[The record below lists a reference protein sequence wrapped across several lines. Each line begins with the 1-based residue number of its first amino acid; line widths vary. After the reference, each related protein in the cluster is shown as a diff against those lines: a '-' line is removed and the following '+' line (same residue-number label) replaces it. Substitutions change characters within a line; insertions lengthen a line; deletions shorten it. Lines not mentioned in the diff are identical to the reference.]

1 MGNSKIK
8 HISGALKCPM
18 ISFWVLFGLHFLY
31 LTLILILNGY
41 VSLIYLILDIEILFY
56 LQFTALFITLSHMN
70 NKYNLFIISFV
81 ISIIN
86 AIIIAFSIFIIIYSF
101 FVKSS
106 SKNFIN
112 PESWIEDKGKE
123 WIGIFLIIGKLTN
136 LIPLMVIIIYL
147 KKLGKSSGSINP
159 SRLSKS
165 EDAIIADYESDEN
178 TLG

>member
-1 MGNSKIK
+1 
-8 HISGALKCPM
+8 
-18 ISFWVLFGLHFLY
+18 
-31 LTLILILNGY
+31 
-41 VSLIYLILDIEILFY
+41 
-56 LQFTALFITLSHMN
+56 MN

-159 SRLSKS
+159 SRLSTS